1 MDSIMATNYSEV
13 SQSQVTP
20 TGVTP
25 ADMDAFATYKEFAG
39 AAAATIRFSTFP
51 QFFAPRPA
59 PMTLT
64 LAR

>member
-1 MDSIMATNYSEV
+1 MDTDNLNTPGEGSAPASV
-13 SQSQVTP
+13 S
-20 TGVTP
+20 
-25 ADMDAFATYKEFAG
+25 ADDLSAFATYKDFAT
-39 AAAATIRFSTFP
+39 AAVELRRPSFP